1 MSRKDISSTKSSGFT
16 LIELLVVVA
25 ILGIISAIGVTAY
38 SGYVD
43 GAKKKSV
50 ENIMQQ
56 ISLAQSE
63 YKADYDEYVVTGCG
77 ATEDTSLAIEKML
90 FGLDSSKK
98 KPELITDDLEYY
110 MCIETADTNFYNVI
124 AKERVAKDACVI
136 TLSGKSLGISR
147 GSNC

>member
-1 MSRKDISSTKSSGFT
+1 
-16 LIELLVVVA
+16 
-25 ILGIISAIGVTAY
+25 
-38 SGYVD
+38 
-43 GAKKKSV
+43 
-50 ENIMQQ
+50 MQQ

-63 YKADYDEYVVTGCG
+63 YKADYDEYVKTGCG